1 MKRKLPHF
9 RFPGFKILDRYIL
22 GKFLSTY
29 FFAIAMI
36 IVVVVIFDYVEKI
49 DNFTETKAPLKA
61 IIFDYYL
68 NFIPFFINQFSGLF
82 TFIAVIF
89 FTSKMAYQTEIVAM
103 LSGGMSFRRLMW
115 PYFLGALI
123 IASLSL
129 GLNLWLIPVSQRSC
143 VAFENQYIPRKARF
157 QYDKNIYRQIEIVAM
172 LSGGMSFRRLMWPY
186 FLGALIIASLSL
198 GLNLWLI
205 PVSQRSCVAFE
216 NQYIPRKA
224 RFQYD
229 KNIYRQIEPGTFA
242 YIRNYSKESNQASFF
257 SLEEYE
263 SGAMTASLEA
273 AEVRFNPETKRW
285 SARRYTTRTFDSLG
299 VETFTQHRNL
309 DTLINLDVNELG
321 RTDQLIKTM
330 NIVELNQFLEQQ
342 RSKGSD
348 SINIIQVEQHAR
360 YAYPVGTFI
369 LTLIGVSLSSRK
381 VRGGTGLHIGIGI
394 ALCFSYI
401 LFIRFFEEFAKSG
414 TLPPWIAV
422 WIPNI
427 LYLCIAVYLYRK
439 APK

>member
-1 MKRKLPHF
+1 
-9 RFPGFKILDRYIL
+9 
-22 GKFLSTY
+22 
-29 FFAIAMI
+29 
-36 IVVVVIFDYVEKI
+36 
-49 DNFTETKAPLKA
+49 
-61 IIFDYYL
+61 
-68 NFIPFFINQFSGLF
+68 
-82 TFIAVIF
+82 
-89 FTSKMAYQTEIVAM
+89 
-103 LSGGMSFRRLMW
+103 
-115 PYFLGALI
+115 
-123 IASLSL
+123 
-129 GLNLWLIPVSQRSC
+129 
-143 VAFENQYIPRKARF
+143 
-157 QYDKNIYRQIEIVAM
+157 
-172 LSGGMSFRRLMWPY
+172 MWPY

-394 ALCFSYI
+394 ALLLLVYPLHPLLRGVCQERYAAA
-401 LFIRFFEEFAKSG
+401 LDRCLDTEH
-414 TLPPWIAV
+414 TLP
-422 WIPNI
+422 
-427 LYLCIAVYLYRK
+427 LYRCLSLSQSTEIMSPQLEDIVRK
-439 APK
+439 VRSDERIAPAEALVLWHEAPLWLLGELAARSKERVSGDKVYFNRNFHNRTHEPVRVSTVIFVPTAVRREVPRRGITPWKRSNGSPATTPDRA

>member
-103 LSGGMSFRRLMW
+103 LSGGMSFRRLM
-115 PYFLGALI
+115 
-123 IASLSL
+123 
-129 GLNLWLIPVSQRSC
+129 
-143 VAFENQYIPRKARF
+143 
-157 QYDKNIYRQIEIVAM
+157 
-172 LSGGMSFRRLMWPY
+172 
-186 FLGALIIASLSL
+186 
-198 GLNLWLI
+198 
-205 PVSQRSCVAFE
+205 RSCVAFE

-422 WIPNI
+422 WIPNV